1 MPAVLPEA
9 RACVFDAYGTLFDV
23 HSAVARHASAVGPQ
37 AVELSKLWRTKQLE
51 YSWVRSLAGRH
62 ADFWTVTGDAL
73 DFAMASFGVTDP
85 GGALRARL
93 MEAYLS
99 LDAYPEVPEMLRRL
113 KAKGLR
119 TAILSNGS
127 PDMLNRAVRS
137 AGIGDRLDS
146 VLSIEEVG
154 IYKPDQRVYRLAVD
168 RLGGVPAERIAFLSS
183 NAWDAAGAAS
193 FGFRVVWVNRTKQPT
208 EHRGWAPPP
217 AAVLDSLATLPEIVG
232 A

>member
-1 MPAVLPEA
+1 MPAVLADA

-23 HSAVARHASAVGPQ
+23 HSAVARHASAIGSR
-37 AVELSKLWRTKQLE
+37 ATELSQMWRTKQLE
-51 YSWVRSLAGRH
+51 YTWIRSLAGRH

-73 DFAMASFGVTDP
+73 DFAMASFGVADP

-127 PDMLNRAVRS
+127 PDMLDRAVRS
-137 AGIGDRLDS
+137 AGIGELLDGVFS
-146 VLSIEEVG
+146 VEEAG
-154 IYKPDQRVYRLAVD
+154 IYKPDPRVYRLAVD
-168 RLGGVPAERIAFLSS
+168 RLGGVPAERVAFLSS

-193 FGFRVVWVNRTKQPT
+193 FGFRVVWVNRTKQPA
-208 EHRGWAPPP
+208 EYGWVLRP